1 MSRKLIVNADD
12 FGRSRGVSDG
22 ILRAH
27 GDGIVT
33 STTAMM
39 NMPGV
44 THDLQRAATEAP
56 RLGLGVHLTFTAG
69 RPLLPVDWVRS
80 LVDEHDHF
88 LSQEAILQQ
97 PARIDPDELMSEL
110 QAQVNTFK
118 NALGR
123 RPDHLDA
130 HHFVHL
136 CPPLFRVYL
145 DLADNLD
152 LPIRLPIPRRPAA
165 RRPAALEQVPALL
178 GNLSAEVLEPILQAD
193 WALLAGRSIRAAD
206 HFVMSFFG
214 HDTSVVDLLHLLEH
228 LPDGITE
235 LMTHPG
241 LADEHLRAESNYH
254 VEREHE
260 LATLTDPQVRE
271 QAQKLGIE
279 LITYAQLN

>member
-1 MSRKLIVNADD
+1 MPRQLIVNADD

-27 GDGIVT
+27 CDGIVT

-69 RPLLPVDWVRS
+69 RPLLPAEWVRS

-88 LSQEAILQQ
+88 LSQAAIVQQ
-97 PARIDPDELMSEL
+97 PTRIDPDELLSEL
-110 QAQVNTFK
+110 HAQVNTFK

-123 RPDHLDA
+123 WPDHLDA

-136 CPPLFRVYL
+136 YPPLFCVYL
-145 DLADNLD
+145 DLADSLG
-152 LPIRLPIPRRPAA
+152 LPIRLPIPRQ
-165 RRPAALEQVPALL
+165 PAALAQVPALFSS
-178 GNLSAEVLEPILQAD
+178 LSKEELEPILEAD
-193 WALLAGRSIRAAD
+193 WALLAGRSIRTTD
-206 HFVMSFFG
+206 HFVMSFFK
-214 HDTSVVDLLHLLEH
+214 HDTSVAGLLDLLAR
-228 LPDGITE
+228 LPDGVTE

-241 LADEHLRAESNYH
+241 LADEPLRAASTYN

-260 LATLTDPQVRE
+260 LATLTNPQVL
-271 QAQKLGIE
+271 AQIHQLDIE
-279 LITYAQLN
+279 LVSYAQLH

>member
-27 GDGIVT
+27 RDGIVT

-44 THDLQRAATEAP
+44 THDLQRAVIEAP

-80 LVDEHDHF
+80 LVDERDHF
-88 LSQEAILQQ
+88 LSQAAIRQQ
-97 PARIDPDELMSEL
+97 PARLNPDELMSEL
-110 QAQVNTFK
+110 KAQVNTFK
-118 NALGR
+118 NALGHL
-123 RPDHLDA
+123 PDHLDA

-136 CPPLFRVYL
+136 YPPLFRVYL
-145 DLADNLD
+145 DLADSLN
-152 LPIRLPIPRRPAA
+152 LPIRLPIPRQ
-165 RRPAALEQVPALL
+165 PAALEQAPALL
-178 GNLSAEVLEPILQAD
+178 GSLSAEVLEPIVQAD
-193 WALLAGRSIRAAD
+193 WALLAGRTIRTTD

-214 HDTSVVDLLHLLEH
+214 HDTSVAGLLHLLEH
-228 LPDGITE
+228 LPDGVTE

-241 LADEHLRAESNYH
+241 LTDEHLRAESSYH

-260 LATLTDPQVRE
+260 LATLTDPQVLA
-271 QAQKLGIE
+271 QAHKLDIE
-279 LITYAQLN
+279 LVNYAQLK

>member
-27 GDGIVT
+27 RDGIVT

-44 THDLQRAATEAP
+44 AHDLVRAASETP

-69 RPLLPVDWVRS
+69 RPLMPMDWVRS

-97 PARIDPDELMSEL
+97 PTRIDPDELMSEL
-110 QAQVNTFK
+110 KAQVNTFK
-118 NALGR
+118 NALGHL
-123 RPDHLDA
+123 PDHLDA

-136 CPPLFRVYL
+136 IPPLFRVYL
-145 DLADNLD
+145 DLADSFG
-152 LPIRLPIPRRPAA
+152 LPIRLPIPRQPA
-165 RRPAALEQVPALL
+165 PLDHVPALL
-178 GNLSAEVLEPILQAD
+178 GNVAPDVLEPIVQAD
-193 WALLAGRSIRAAD
+193 WALLADRSIRTTD
-206 HFVMSFFG
+206 HFIMSFFG
-214 HDTSVVDLLHLLEH
+214 QNTSTASLLQLLAD
-228 LPDGITE
+228 LPDGVTE

-241 LADEHLRAESNYH
+241 LADEHIRAESNYH
-254 VEREHE
+254 VERERE
-260 LATLTDPQVRE
+260 LAALTDPQVLV
-271 QAQKLGIE
+271 QLQKLDIE
-279 LITYAQLN
+279 LVTYAKLN

>member
-1 MSRKLIVNADD
+1 MSRQLIVNADD

-27 GDGIVT
+27 RDGIVT

-44 THDLQRAATEAP
+44 THDLQRAASEAP

-69 RPLLPVDWVRS
+69 RPLLPVDWVSS
-80 LVDEHDHF
+80 LVDEHGHF
-88 LSQEAILQQ
+88 LSQDAIMLQ
-97 PARIDPDELMSEL
+97 PTRLNSDELLSEL
-110 QAQVNTFK
+110 KTQVNAFQS
-118 NALGR
+118 ALGR

-145 DLADNLD
+145 DLADSLE
-152 LPIRLPIPRRPAA
+152 LPIRLPIPRQ
-165 RRPAALEQVPALL
+165 PAALEPIPALL
-178 GNLSAEVLEPILQAD
+178 GSLSAEVLEPILQAD
-193 WALLAGRSIRAAD
+193 QALLAGRSIRTTD
-206 HFVMSFFG
+206 HFVLSFFG
-214 HDTSVVDLLHLLEH
+214 RDTSVADLLDWLAH
-228 LPDGITE
+228 LPDGVTE

-241 LADEHLRAESNYH
+241 LADERLRAESSYT
-254 VEREHE
+254 VEREYE
-260 LATLTDPQVRE
+260 LATLTDPQVLA
-271 QAQKLGIE
+271 QVQKLGIA

>member
-1 MSRKLIVNADD
+1 MSRQLIVNADD

-22 ILRAH
+22 ILLAH
-27 GDGIVT
+27 RDGIVT
-33 STTAMM
+33 GTTAMM

-69 RPLLPVDWVRS
+69 RPLLPMEWVRS
-80 LVDEHDHF
+80 LVDERDHF

-97 PARIDPDELMSEL
+97 PTRIDPDELMSEL
-110 QAQVNTFK
+110 KAQVNTFK
-118 NALGR
+118 NALGHL
-123 RPDHLDA
+123 PDHLDA

-145 DLADNLD
+145 DLADSFD
-152 LPIRLPIPRRPAA
+152 LPIRLPIPRQ
-165 RRPAALEQVPALL
+165 PAALEQIPALL
-178 GNLSAEVLEPILQAD
+178 GDLSAEALEPILQAD
-193 WALLAGRSIRAAD
+193 WAVLAGRSIRTTD

-214 HDTSVVDLLHLLEH
+214 HDTSVAGLLDLLEG
-228 LPDGITE
+228 LPDGVTE

-241 LADEHLRAESNYH
+241 LADEHLRAESSYN
-254 VEREHE
+254 VERERE
-260 LATLTDPQVRE
+260 LATLTDPQVLA

>member
-1 MSRKLIVNADD
+1 MSRQLIVNADD

-27 GDGIVT
+27 RDGIVT

-44 THDLQRAATEAP
+44 THDLLRAADEAP

-69 RPLLPVDWVRS
+69 RPLLPMEWVRS

-88 LSQEAILQQ
+88 LSQAAIMQQ
-97 PARIDPDELMSEL
+97 PTRIDPDELMSEL
-110 QAQVNTFK
+110 KAQVTTFK
-118 NALGR
+118 NALGHL
-123 RPDHLDA
+123 PDHLDA

-136 CPPLFRVYL
+136 YPPLFRVYL
-145 DLADNLD
+145 DLADSFD
-152 LPIRLPIPRRPAA
+152 LPIRLPIPRQ
-165 RRPAALEQVPALL
+165 PAALEQVPALL
-178 GNLSAEVLEPILQAD
+178 GNLPREVLEPIVEAD
-193 WALLAGRSIRAAD
+193 WALLEGRSIRTTD

-214 HDTSVVDLLHLLEH
+214 HNTSVANLLELLAD
-228 LPDGITE
+228 LPEGITE

-241 LADEHLRAESNYH
+241 VADEHIRAESNYH

-260 LATLTDPQVRE
+260 LAALTDPQVLV
-271 QAQKLGIE
+271 QIQKLDIE
-279 LITYAQLN
+279 LVSYAKLD

>member
-27 GDGIVT
+27 RDGIVT

-44 THDLQRAATEAP
+44 AHDLLRAADEAP

-69 RPLLPVDWVRS
+69 RPLMPMEWVRS

-88 LSQEAILQQ
+88 LSQAAIMQQ
-97 PARIDPDELMSEL
+97 PARLDVDELMSEL
-110 QAQVNTFK
+110 KAQVNTFK

-123 RPDHLDA
+123 LPDHLDA

-136 CPPLFRVYL
+136 YPPLFRVYL
-145 DLADNLD
+145 DLAESFD
-152 LPIRLPIPRRPAA
+152 LPIRLPIPRQPV
-165 RRPAALEQVPALL
+165 PLDHVPALL
-178 GNLSAEVLEPILQAD
+178 GNVPREVLAPIVEAD
-193 WALLAGRSIRAAD
+193 WALLAGRAVRTTD
-206 HFVMSFFG
+206 QFVMSFFG
-214 HDTSVVDLLHLLEH
+214 QNTSAANLLDILEN
-228 LPDGITE
+228 LPEGVTE

-241 LADEHLRAESNYH
+241 LADEHIRAESNYH
-254 VEREHE
+254 VERERE
-260 LATLTDPQVRE
+260 LAALTDPQVLV
-271 QAQKLGIE
+271 QVQKLDIE
-279 LITYAQLN
+279 LVTYAELK